1 VELTAAHALLAA
13 DPLPLEM
20 GVQRLESSQ
29 LLVAARTD
37 MHRCSGEMFEWWFR
51 FAPDTQR
58 YLWGHPIDHI
68 SPDWR
73 DTSPSTHIGSTHVI
87 SERFGSDASP
97 ANLLAHSV
105 DPAELFGAEA
115 VDAARAA
122 GLVSGIVYAHSGPAE
137 AGADHRGRPVGVRLL
152 HVARDTPWRMVLGTR
167 FWMGAGLPRE
177 AAEQIPTE
185 VGLALMQHAYTEF
198 HYLSKF
204 LPSLY
209 IAENRERIPP
219 VPAW

>member
-1 VELTAAHALLAA
+1 MRFSRPTRCRWRWASSGSSLLSSSSRPGRICIAAPA
-13 DPLPLEM
+13 
-20 GVQRLESSQ
+20 
-29 LLVAARTD
+29 
-37 MHRCSGEMFEWWFR
+37 RCSSGGFGSRRTRSGTCGW
-51 FAPDTQR
+51 
-58 YLWGHPIDHI
+58 HPIDHI
-68 SPDWR
+68 SSDWR
-73 DTSPSTHIGSTHVI
+73 DTSPSAHIGSTHVI

-97 ANLLAHSV
+97 ANLLAHFV

-115 VDAARAA
+115 VDAARTA
-122 GLVSGIVYAHSGPAE
+122 GLVSGIVCAHSGPAE

-152 HVARDTPWRMVLGTR
+152 HVARDTPWGMVLPTR

-198 HYLSKF
+198 YYLSKF